1 MSASGGEP
9 PLKLLALDG
18 GGIRGL
24 SELLIIKEVMHKLMI
39 EENTRR
45 KSDGQPSLT
54 KLPKPCD
61 YFDLIGGTSTGGIVA
76 LMLGRLRMDVDTAS
90 DSYNNLAQQVFSD
103 PKQWPADGRFKA
115 TKLEEAIK
123 SVVHDVTGDPEKP
136 CGKLIVPQS
145 AELLFV
151 PGMPST

>member
-1 MSASGGEP
+1 
-9 PLKLLALDG
+9 
-18 GGIRGL
+18 
-24 SELLIIKEVMHKLMI
+24 MI

-61 YFDLIGGTSTGGIVA
+61 YFDLIGGTSTGGCAPSYMDHYHDTHKRLHSYRIVA
-76 LMLGRLRMDVDTAS
+76 LMLGRLRMDVDTAI

-103 PKQWPADGRFKA
+103 PKRWPADGKFKA

-123 SVVHDVTGDPEKP
+123 SVVHDVTGDPEEP
-136 CGKLIVPQS
+136 
-145 AELLFV
+145 LLEV
-151 PGMPST
+151 DSPSVCRT